1 MSALPKRVLV
11 VDDDPVVGKS
21 FNRVL
26 SQKGYVVVT
35 AQDGREALNK
45 LQDGDYD
52 VVFTDIRM
60 PGMDGLELAEQV
72 KARKSWTPVVIVTG
86 FGSQANEA
94 RAKAAGVSAF
104 LHKPLTPEQIEETAR
119 QAIAQPAIP
128 AAAATHA
135 AHAAAV
141 DITQTIAGLHAEV
154 GMGAEASLKKI
165 GLLVAA
171 PFIGLAYILALP
183 FVGLGLLASMGVKA
197 GAEKFMTPQT
207 RGDVWQLAQLLAAP
221 FIGLAYVVLAPFAG
235 LAILG
240 FMALKLLARRLLRR
254 QTLSFVKNVALFFAA
269 PFIGLAYITLLP
281 LAGLG
286 TLAWIGLRQRNQK
299 ADPQ

>member
-1 MSALPKRVLV
+1 MSALLKRVLV

-35 AQDGREALNK
+35 AQDGREALSK

-104 LHKPLTPEQIEETAR
+104 LHKPLTPEQIEASAL
-119 QAIAQPAIP
+119 QAMAQPVMP
-128 AAAATHA
+128 AATHA
-135 AHAAAV
+135 ANVAAV

-154 GMGAEASLKKI
+154 GRGSEENLKKL

-171 PFIGLAYILALP
+171 PFIGLAYFLALP
-183 FVGLGLLASMGVKA
+183 FVGLALLAGMGVKA
-197 GAEKFMTPQT
+197 GAEKFMKAET
-207 RGDVWQLAQLLAAP
+207 RAQVWQVAQILAAP
-221 FIGLAYVVLAPFAG
+221 FIGLAFVMLAPFVG

-240 FMALKLLARRLLRR
+240 GMVLKLIAQRLMTR
-254 QTLSFVKNVALFFAA
+254 QTLTFLKNVALFFAA

-286 TLAWIGLRQRNQK
+286 TLAWIGLRQKNNK
-299 ADPQ
+299 AEPQ

>member
-1 MSALPKRVLV
+1 MSALLKRVLV

-86 FGSQANEA
+86 FGSQDNEA
-94 RAKAAGVSAF
+94 RAKAAGVTAF
-104 LHKPLTPEQIEETAR
+104 LHKPLTPEQIEESAL
-119 QAIAQPAIP
+119 QAMAQP
-128 AAAATHA
+128 ATHA
-135 AHAAAV
+135 ANVATV
-141 DITQTIAGLHAEV
+141 DIAETIAGLHAEV
-154 GMGAEASLKKI
+154 GMGSEENLKKL
-165 GLLVAA
+165 GQLVAA
-171 PFIGLAYILALP
+171 PFIGLAYFLALP
-183 FVGLGLLASMGVKA
+183 FVGLALLAGMGVKA
-197 GAEKFMTPQT
+197 GAEKFMKAET
-207 RGDVWQLAQLLAAP
+207 RAQVWQVAQILAAP
-221 FIGLAYVVLAPFAG
+221 FIGLAFVMLAPFVG

-240 FMALKLLARRLLRR
+240 GMVLKLAALRLMTR
-254 QTLSFVKNVALFFAA
+254 QTLTFLKNVALFFAA
-269 PFIGLAYITLLP
+269 PFIGLAYIVLLP

-286 TLAWIGLRQRNQK
+286 TLAWIGLRQRNTKVETQ
-299 ADPQ
+299 

>member
-1 MSALPKRVLV
+1 MSALLKRVLV

-21 FNRVL
+21 FNRVW

-35 AQDGREALNK
+35 AQDGREALSK

-94 RAKAAGVSAF
+94 RAKAAGVTAF
-104 LHKPLTPEQIEETAR
+104 LHKPLTPEQIEESAR
-119 QAIAQPAIP
+119 QAMAQPAP
-128 AAAATHA
+128 LAAPHVANVAAL
-135 AHAAAV
+135 

-154 GMGAEASLKKI
+154 GMGSEENLMKI

-171 PFIGLAYILALP
+171 PIIGLAYFLALP
-183 FVGLGLLASMGVKA
+183 FVGLALLAGMGIKA
-197 GAEKFMTPQT
+197 GAEKFMTAET
-207 RGDVWQLAQLLAAP
+207 RAQVKQLALVLAAP
-221 FIGLAYVVLAPFAG
+221 FIGLAYVLLAPFIG
-235 LAILG
+235 LAILAG
-240 FMALKLLARRLLRR
+240 MVLKLVARRLMTR
-254 QTLSFVKNVALFFAA
+254 QTLTFLKNVALFFAA

-286 TLAWIGLRQRNQK
+286 TLAWIGLRQKNNK
-299 ADPQ
+299 AEPQ